1 LAELENFKVW
11 SGRPEPAVV
20 SGTGDGTDIDTRTRI
35 GAEALLLALGR
46 LSQLPEPP
54 LVFFYATYP
63 PPRFFTKYHRNNM
76 REWAKFWSDYDAPK
90 VKAYLKILHGHAD
103 NYEVVATYY
112 NATFAALQRALWPDA
127 LDTARA
133 TKLWVSDTSEGDW
146 DHHPGRDAHRVVADS
161 IFNAFQRLVDDADGA
176 PRPTLRP
183 NATLASREVLDAV
196 GFCQHMTATIS
207 ADVECA
213 KSGYAPLGWDCYRDV
228 PTKPRGWIW
237 DGGARRRNGTERRR
251 LAPKRRAPPKRPAK
265 RAPPKKRPPPRAPAA
280 AAARRDDELSFVVP
294 CGRDRRVGVEFLKS
308 YDRMGAVELTIAS
321 HDGMHSSKK
330 SGVLYRSDAQRE
342 KIIRAAPTKTRSY
355 AINASWPQRESL
367 AHVEMFAYDACFN
380 KGDFESPLVITL
392 RPLDPA
398 KKFKLL
404 SLWTC

>member
-1 LAELENFKVW
+1 
-11 SGRPEPAVV
+11 
-20 SGTGDGTDIDTRTRI
+20 
-35 GAEALLLALGR
+35 
-46 LSQLPEPP
+46 
-54 LVFFYATYP
+54 
-63 PPRFFTKYHRNNM
+63 M

-103 NYEVVATYY
+103 NYEVVATHY
-112 NATFAALQRALWPDA
+112 NATFAALQRAVWPDA

-161 IFNAFQRLVDDADGA
+161 IFNAFQRLADGADGA

-183 NATLASREVLDAV
+183 NATLASREVLDSV

-213 KSGYAPLGWDCYRDV
+213 EPGYAPLGWDCYR
-228 PTKPRGWIW
+228 PTKPRAGSGTAR
-237 DGGARRRNGTERRR
+237 GGAGTERRR
-251 LAPKRRAPPKRPAK
+251 LAPKRRAPPKRPA
-265 RAPPKKRPPPRAPAA
+265 RAAEEAAAARAPAA
-280 AAARRDDELSFVVP
+280 AAARRDDELARRP
-294 CGRDRRVGVEFLKS
+294 CAATAAGVEFL
-308 YDRMGAVELTIAS
+308 R
-321 HDGMHSSKK
+321 SS
-330 SGVLYRSDAQRE
+330 R
-342 KIIRAAPTKTRSY
+342 T
-355 AINASWPQRESL
+355 W
-367 AHVEMFAYDACFN
+367 EMFAYDACFN